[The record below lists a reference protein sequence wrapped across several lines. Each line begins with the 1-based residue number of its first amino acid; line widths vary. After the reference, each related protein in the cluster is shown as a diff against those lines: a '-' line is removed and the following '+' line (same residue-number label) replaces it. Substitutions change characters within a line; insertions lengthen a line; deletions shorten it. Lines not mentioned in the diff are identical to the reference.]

1 MKANERDQWV
11 ADLRQ
16 RQKNVLIEDRVRN
29 IPFLGGGYARP
40 IKTARQLIAL
50 ILGFLTIVA
59 GLAIFFD
66 LRSRMDSFQ
75 TWFLVLS
82 IAVVLA
88 ILFFLSR
95 SSTRAHRPREHP
107 QTPKQPKNTADPDEE
122 L

>member
-1 MKANERDQWV
+1 MKGNERDQWV

-16 RQKNVLIEDRVRN
+16 RQKNILLEDRVRN
-29 IPFLGGGYARP
+29 IPSLGGDDARP

-50 ILGFLTIVA
+50 ILGFLAIVA

-82 IAVVLA
+82 VAVVLA

-95 SSTRAHRPREHP
+95 SSSRAHRQREHA
-107 QTPKQPKNTADPDEE
+107 QTPKQPKNTRV
-122 L
+122 